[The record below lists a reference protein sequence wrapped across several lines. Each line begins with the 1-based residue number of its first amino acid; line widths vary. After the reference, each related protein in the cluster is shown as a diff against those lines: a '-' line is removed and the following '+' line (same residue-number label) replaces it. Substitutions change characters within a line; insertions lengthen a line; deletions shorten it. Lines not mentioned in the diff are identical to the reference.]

1 MSHFKMDDDGK
12 YYQGRMEEETVKRS
26 KYTES
31 RKQNGLNGGRPR
43 GSKNSREEQIS
54 DWDEMLNFFGN
65 KCIKCGCEFTKPER
79 PTKDHI
85 IPKSWGGNDDIC
97 NLQPLCRECNASKC
111 ADNKDDYRL
120 NYISDIPPH
129 LKKKWIKSENHMVL
143 LQKPYENHMGNGND
157 NSNKGVVGGKKT
169 PTFDHA
175 HKAYK
180 CATYLDAKVCDLMP
194 NKKAADEVTLQ
205 KWADAFDK
213 TNRINGYEWD
223 LIGEVLEFSQEDDF
237 WKTNILSGDK
247 FRKQFDQLYAKMR
260 GRK

>member
-1 MSHFKMDDDGK
+1 MPFLERGYYITLLCMQHQKGHLSEETICFALGLRSVSEIPSVMSHFKMDDDGK
-12 YYQGRMEEETVKRS
+12 YYQGRMEIETQKRRE
-26 KYTES
+26 YTES
-31 RKQNGLNGGRPR
+31 RRENGKKGGRP
-43 GSKNSREEQIS
+43 KKEKEKPHEEPYG
-54 DWDEMLNFFGN
+54 L
-65 KCIKCGCEFTKPER
+65 
-79 PTKDHI
+79 
-85 IPKSWGGNDDIC
+85 
-97 NLQPLCRECNASKC
+97 A
-111 ADNKDDYRL
+111 
-120 NYISDIPPH
+120 
-129 LKKKWIKSENHMVL
+129 
-143 LQKPYENHMGNGND
+143 YENHMGNGND

-213 TNRINGYEWD
+213 TNRINGYEWE

-247 FRKQFDQLYAKMR
+247 FRKQFEQLYAKMR
-260 GRK
+260 GKK